1 MHAVF
6 PYDMQKN
13 IFAPSVTTEYGS
25 SYIKPGRRKNEKEDS
40 FYFLNILA
48 PAIYQ
53 RFFSINEL

>member
-6 PYDMQKN
+6 PYDIEKN
-13 IFAPSVTTEYGS
+13 IFAVSVTTEYGS
-25 SYIKPGRRKNEKEDS
+25 SYIKPEGGKYEKEDS

-53 RFFSINEL
+53 GFSSINEL